1 MCYKTGLKPLVHNK
15 GGIMSPEE
23 SKKAVKEG
31 EVKKAPRAK
40 KAVKEEE
47 VKEAPMA
54 KEEVKE
60 GEVEEVPMAGKEV
73 KEGEVKEAPT
83 AQKEVK
89 EEQVKEAPRAKK
101 EAKGLT
107 KEEIIAAIK
116 TMTVMDLADL
126 VKTLENEFGVSA
138 APVAVAAAAPA
149 AAPGKPAEAPSAEE
163 KTEFTVTLKSFGEK
177 KIEVIKAVREVTT
190 LGLKQAKDLVEA
202 APQVVKEGVPKE
214 EAETTKQKLEAAGA
228 TVEVK

>member
-1 MCYKTGLKPLVHNK
+1 
-15 GGIMSPEE
+15 MSPEE
-23 SKKAVKEG
+23 SKTEVKE
-31 EVKKAPRAK
+31 EVKKASSAK
-40 KAVKEEE
+40 KEVKEEE
-47 VKEAPMA
+47 VKEAPKA
-54 KEEVKE
+54 KE
-60 GEVEEVPMAGKEV
+60 EV

-83 AQKEVK
+83 ARKEVKEEQVKEAPMARKEVK

-126 VKTLENEFGVSA
+126 VKSLENEFGISA
-138 APVAVAAAAPA
+138 APVAVAAAPA
-149 AAPGKPAEAPSAEE
+149 AGPGVQAEAPSAEE

>member
-1 MCYKTGLKPLVHNK
+1 
-15 GGIMSPEE
+15 MSPEE
-23 SKKAVKEG
+23 AKKETKEG
-31 EVKKAPRAK
+31 EVKKASKAK
-40 KAVKEEE
+40 KEVKEKEIKEAPTAQQE
-47 VKEAPMA
+47 VKEA
-54 KEEVKE
+54 
-60 GEVEEVPMAGKEV
+60 
-73 KEGEVKEAPT
+73 EVKEAPT
-83 AQKEVK
+83 AQEEVKEGETKEAPTVQKEVK
-89 EEQVKEAPRAKK
+89 EEQVKEAPKAKK
-101 EAKGLT
+101 ETKGLT

-116 TMTVMDLADL
+116 TMTVLDLADL

-138 APVAVAAAAPA
+138 APVAVAAAPA
-149 AAPGKPAEAPSAEE
+149 AAPGKPAEAPSEEE

-214 EAETTKQKLEAAGA
+214 EAETAKQKLEAAGA

>member
-1 MCYKTGLKPLVHNK
+1 
-15 GGIMSPEE
+15 MSPEE

-31 EVKKAPRAK
+31 EVRKVSRAK
-40 KAVKEEE
+40 KAVKEGE
-47 VKEAPMA
+47 VKEAPTAKEEVKEGEVKEAPRA

-60 GEVEEVPMAGKEV
+60 GEVEE
-73 KEGEVKEAPT
+73 APT
-83 AQKEVK
+83 AEKEVK

-101 EAKGLT
+101 EAKGLSN
-107 KEEIIAAIK
+107 EEIIAAIK

-126 VKTLENEFGVSA
+126 VKTLENEFGISA
-138 APVAVAAAAPA
+138 APVAAAAPA
-149 AAPGKPAEAPSAEE
+149 AAPGKPAEAPSEEE

-214 EAETTKQKLEAAGA
+214 EAETAKQKLEAAGA

>member
-1 MCYKTGLKPLVHNK
+1 
-15 GGIMSPEE
+15 MSPEE
-23 SKKAVKEG
+23 VKKETKER
-31 EVKKAPRAK
+31 EVKKAPKAK
-40 KAVKEEE
+40 KEAKEEE
-47 VKEAPMA
+47 IKEAPTA
-54 KEEVKE
+54 QQ
-60 GEVEEVPMAGKEV
+60 EV

-83 AQKEVK
+83 AQEEVKEEQVVEAPRAKEEVKEEKGEEAPKPQKEVK

-107 KEEIIAAIK
+107 KDEIIAAIK
-116 TMTVMDLADL
+116 TMTVLDLADL

-138 APVAVAAAAPA
+138 APMAVAAAPA
-149 AAPGKPAEAPSAEE
+149 AAPGKPAEAPSEEE

-214 EAETTKQKLEAAGA
+214 EAETAKQKLEAAGA